1 VNIPASLS
9 SSTRVRWRYT
19 PWLLVLLVA
28 LAIMLAP
35 LPPLAKSAALARHLA
50 PPEEIQVSASQYQF
64 SPSVI
69 RANPGDRVTI
79 ELAAADVVH
88 GLYVDGYDLEITA
101 DPGQIASLSFIVD
114 KPGTFRL
121 RCSVTC
127 GPLHPFMMGKLVVG
141 RNPLLWRGAGFAV
154 LAALVGFWRFRR

>member
-1 VNIPASLS
+1 VNIPASFS
-9 SSTRVRWRYT
+9 SSTRVTWRYT
-19 PWLLVLLVA
+19 PWLLLALVA
-28 LAIMLAP
+28 LAVMLAP
-35 LPPLAKSAALARHLA
+35 LPPPAKSATLTRRLAQASEVH
-50 PPEEIQVSASQYQF
+50 VSASQYQF

-69 RANPGDRVTI
+69 RANPGDRITI

-101 DPGQIASLSFIVD
+101 DPGQTASLSFIAD

-127 GPLHPFMMGKLVVG
+127 GPLHPFMIGKLVIG